1 MAGMK
6 IDIQVDEHGSGCKVI
21 IDGHPVSFANAVEA
35 EAYVARLQERLQAA
49 QHAFVTSA
57 ETSA

>member
-1 MAGMK
+1 MQ
-6 IDIQVDEHGSGCKVI
+6 IDIQLNEHDSGCKVV

-35 EAYVARLQERLQAA
+35 EAYIARLQERLQAA

-57 ETSA
+57 EASV